1 MLSAASAR
9 THQEDLD
16 LLFQL
21 LRTRSSDT
29 SSSWMKRESLARRDR
44 VWQGLSYISYA
55 LGHIRPSEAHS
66 IPRFYPIYPSGIA
79 LPSQPQVSFSPYNNP
94 PGERWWRTSCWKNWK
109 HQGLNLATHS
119 GCPIAWHATETWSDN
134 SKSPGGCT
142 IHNCCCSTCAHDT
155 LRGAISIPFN
165 ISEK

>member
-44 VWQGLSYISYA
+44 VYHICIRHA
-55 LGHIRPSEAHS
+55 LGLVKLTKNFKILSQWHCAPI
-66 IPRFYPIYPSGIA
+66 IPIPTEK
-79 LPSQPQVSFSPYNNP
+79 VSFSPYNNP
-94 PGERWWRTSCWKNWK
+94 PGERWWRTSCWK

-155 LRGAISIPFN
+155 LRGAINIPFN